1 MTETKPSETKPDP
14 AHPYPQRQGIIDTLD
29 SIVVAFILA
38 FVFRAFVVEAF
49 VIPTGSMAPT
59 LYGAH
64 GTIICENCGTEFSYS
79 LQDDRQARR
88 ADDVTFKSHA
98 VCPNC
103 DYPNTNL
110 RQNDLADNRHAGD
123 RILVLKW
130 PYDFGIDALGPQR
143 WDVTVFKNPSDG
155 YQNYIKRL
163 AGLPN
168 EVLMIV
174 DGDIYTAPT
183 EELSAETL
191 AALDAQRH
199 EKYEL
204 RTGQKYG
211 LLSPVPRAAL
221 AELEEKLKIARK
233 TRVAQKALW
242 FTVYDHD
249 YPPHE
254 LNQGQP
260 QWEAGRGTDS
270 PWNQSPRRARFRS
283 AAGEEDYLELAEK
296 SVNSRCAYNITP
308 NGRLSVRPLPVS
320 DQRVSFVLEPVSP
333 TGKLRIRLEKRER
346 VFWATLDFG
355 GQVTLTESKEVPNEA
370 TPVLISNKRAPLV
383 PGKAVEVAFENLDY
397 RVALYV
403 RGEEVLATSDDPASD
418 AYYGPDLHQLRR
430 ERVPPSVAPRIY
442 GVGGDFEIAHLL
454 VERDVYYYQ
463 VRDMPSGPPHTLVSE
478 GWGTSDEPILLRED
492 EFFMLGDNSTA
503 SQDSRLWFKLGP
515 HLVDRE
521 EACQLGTVP
530 RDQLI
535 GKAFFVYWP
544 SGHRLDW
551 LPGPFSKIGLVP
563 NVGRM
568 RWIR

>member
-1 MTETKPSETKPDP
+1 MAETQPKETKPDP
-14 AHPYPQRQGIIDTLD
+14 TPPYPQRQGIIDTLD

-64 GTIICENCGTEFSYS
+64 GTIICEDCGTEFSYGLLDS
-79 LQDDRQARR
+79 RR
-88 ADDVTFKSHA
+88 AARNSDVTFKSHA

-103 DYPNTNL
+103 AHANTDL
-110 RQNDLADNRHAGD
+110 RQNDLARNKHAGD

-183 EELSAETL
+183 QDLSAETL
-191 AALDAQRH
+191 AAIDELRH

-204 RTGQKYG
+204 RTGQRYG
-211 LLSPVPRAAL
+211 TLSQVPSSV
-221 AELEEKLKIARK
+221 LEELDEKLRIARK

-249 YPPHE
+249 YPPRE
-254 LNQGQP
+254 LDDLQP
-260 QWEAGRGTDS
+260 RWEAGRGAES
-270 PWNQSPRRARFRS
+270 PWNPGPRRARFAGQDG
-283 AAGEEDYLELAEK
+283 AADYLELAQK
-296 SVNSRCAYNITP
+296 SVSARCAYNVSP
-308 NGRLSVRPLPVS
+308 FGRLSRRPPFVS
-320 DQRVSFVLEPVSP
+320 DQRVSFVLAPESP
-333 TGKLRIRLEKRER
+333 SGRLHLRLEKRDR
-346 VFWATLDFG
+346 VFWATLDFSG
-355 GQVTLTESKEVPNEA
+355 LVTLSESEDVPDESA
-370 TPVLISNKRAPLV
+370 PVLTSKKLAPFV
-383 PGKAVEVAFENLDY
+383 PGKAVEVVFENVDY
-397 RVALYV
+397 RVTLSVGGA
-403 RGEEVLATSDDPASD
+403 EVLATSNDSESS
-418 AYYGPDLHQLRR
+418 AYYGPNLRQLRR
-430 ERVPPSVAPRIY
+430 QRIPPSVPPRLY
-442 GVGGDFEIAHLL
+442 GVNGNFELTHLL

-463 VRDMPSGPPHTLVSE
+463 VNGSPTGGPNGLASPA
-478 GWGTSDEPILLRED
+478 WGTCNNPILLRED
-492 EFFMLGDNSTA
+492 EFFMLGDNSAA
-503 SQDSRLWFKLGP
+503 SQDSRLWSKLGP
-515 HLVDRE
+515 HLVDRQ
-521 EACQLGTVP
+521 EACQLGTVL

-551 LPGPFSKIGLVP
+551 LPRPFCDIGFVP